1 MKKKLSI
8 PNEPI
13 AVQDTLAD
21 KIFNVINLVLLGL
34 ITLTVLYPLYFV
46 VIASFTDPNIVN
58 SGTLLL

>member
-21 KIFNVINLVLLGL
+21 KIFNVINQVQKGLL
-34 ITLTVLYPLYFV
+34 TLKLQYPL
-46 VIASFTDPNIVN
+46 
-58 SGTLLL
+58 